1 MPGMKIDLHTHT
13 VYGSG
18 CSHIEPSEL
27 VEQAKRAGLDGVCIT
42 EHNQLWDPER
52 VEKLSSKHNF
62 LVIGG
67 VEVLTDCGEILV
79 YGLHEPVR
87 WVHSAEDLRRM
98 TDHAGGFM
106 VAAHP
111 FRGFRFRLD
120 SRHSPDEGID
130 VSSGCRLPILGH
142 VDAIEAF
149 NGWAYRR
156 EWQFTLDVCRR
167 TGLRGTGGS
176 DAHKLLQTGVC
187 YTVFQRQIR
196 NEQDLVAELRAGRFA
211 PANCE
216 YGMSPTPPQ
225 RLAPP
230 R

>member
-1 MPGMKIDLHTHT
+1 MLEMKIDLHTHT

-18 CSHIEPSEL
+18 CSHLEPSEL
-27 VEQAKRAGLDGVCIT
+27 VEQAKRVGLDGVCIT

-52 VEKLSSKHNF
+52 IEKLGRKHNF

-87 WVHSAEDLRRM
+87 WVRSAEDLRKM
-98 TDHAGGFM
+98 VDDAGGVM

-111 FRGFRFRLD
+111 FRGFGLKLEHD
-120 SRHSPDEGID
+120 SPHFPDDGID
-130 VSSGCRLPILGH
+130 VEEGCTLPILEY

-156 EWQFTLDVCRR
+156 EWQFTLEVSKRM
-167 TGLRGTGGS
+167 GLKGTGGS
-176 DAHKLLQTGVC
+176 DTHKVLQTGVC
-187 YTVFQRQIR
+187 YTIFEKPIR
-196 NEQDLVAELRAGRFA
+196 NEQDLIAELKAGRFT
-211 PANCE
+211 PANCD
-216 YGMSPTPPQ
+216 YGTSPTPQ
-225 RLAPP
+225 KG
-230 R
+230 